1 VAPSAPALPDTPLRF
16 GHFELHPAERVLR
29 VHGEAV
35 AVGSRAFD
43 LLLALAQ
50 RHERLVTKQELLDLV
65 WPGLVVEEHNVATQ
79 VSTLRKLLGAGA
91 ITTLPGYGYR
101 LTAPRSAARSAA
113 PAGPPQP
120 AERAPARHNL
130 PAPRTRFIGR
140 EAALA
145 DLARLLPSARLLTL
159 TGIGGCG
166 KTRLALQL
174 AQQQR
179 PAFAGGAWFVDLS
192 PLKDGDRVA
201 ATCAAV
207 LGVREEGDAP
217 LVERLREHLAASPAL
232 LVLDNCEH
240 VIDGAA
246 ALVEA
251 LLAGD
256 RTPADAAAHTTIV
269 ATSRE
274 GLGVAGEQ
282 IYPVRS
288 LSLPRT
294 ADPAAAQAAEAVR
307 VFVDRAQLLRPD
319 FEIGADNAA
328 PVVEICR
335 RLDGIAL
342 AIELAAARV
351 TMLPLAEIAT
361 RLDDRF
367 RLLTGGS
374 RALPRHQTLHAAMQW
389 SYELLSPAEQ
399 RMLRQMAVFAD
410 GWTLH
415 SAADVAQTTDE
426 YEALALLTALHD
438 KSLLVVDRELQ
449 AGRPRYR
456 MLEALRQHALE
467 RLNACGEGEA
477 ARGRHVAHFL
487 SMAEQADAQVRGPE
501 QDLWMSRFRQEHE
514 NLVAAL
520 AWCCDGPVEPQAG
533 LQLAAA
539 TGYYWGWNSV
549 ELGDRLTRAV
559 LDHDRAAAATPARAA
574 TLRSLARLS
583 EFRGCYDEA
592 LAFAQQALAIARQLG
607 EPRSLAWSLNA
618 VGSALGTAGR
628 LDEALQA
635 KQEALALARGLDDG
649 VLLFTLLNN
658 TATHQHR
665 AGQLDAAEHCYREA
679 LVLARRHVGRVGN
692 VVLLDNL
699 IRVLVARGALD
710 EARRFAIECLPLAR
724 HEKVSV
730 DLLEATVG
738 LAARR
743 GDHAVAAR
751 FWGAADRQLLA
762 WGYRHEPGELEHL
775 EPLLANS
782 RQALGDEAF
791 AAAEAVG
798 RALPF
803 DQALL
808 ELEQWLHGAACA

>member
-1 VAPSAPALPDTPLRF
+1 MAPSALAPPDTPLCF

-29 VHGEAV
+29 VNGEPV
-35 AVGSRAFD
+35 TVGSRAFD
-43 LLLALAQ
+43 LLLVLAQ

-101 LTAPRSAARSAA
+101 LTVQRNAA
-113 PAGPPQP
+113 PAGTAAPGPPQGEPP
-120 AERAPARHNL
+120 APRHNL
-130 PAPRTRFIGR
+130 PVPRTRFIGR
-140 EAALA
+140 ESALA
-145 DLARLLPSARLLTL
+145 DLARLLRSTRLLTL

-179 PAFAGGAWFVDLS
+179 SAFAGGTWFVDLA

-207 LGVREEGDAP
+207 LGLPDEGDKP
-217 LVERLREHLAASPAL
+217 LVERLREQLAASPTL

-256 RTPADAAAHTTIV
+256 HPTETTVPTTIV

-274 GLGVAGEQ
+274 GLGVTGEQ

-288 LSLPRT
+288 LSLPAT
-294 ADPAAAQAAEAVR
+294 ADLAAVQAAEAVR
-307 VFVDRAQLLRPD
+307 IFVDRAQLALPD
-319 FEIGADNAA
+319 FVIGIDNAS
-328 PVVEICR
+328 PIVEICR

-351 TMLPLAEIAT
+351 TMLPPAEIAT

-374 RALPRHQTLHAAMQW
+374 RALPRHQTLQAAMQW
-389 SYELLSPAEQ
+389 SYELLAAAEQ

-410 GWTLH
+410 GWALQ
-415 SAADVAQTTDE
+415 SAAQVAQTADE
-426 YEALALLTALHD
+426 YEALALLTVLHD
-438 KSLLVVDRELQ
+438 KSLLVVDREVRD
-449 AGRPRYR
+449 GRPRYR
-456 MLEALRQHALE
+456 MLETVRQYALE

-477 ARGRHVAHFL
+477 ARGRHVACFVA
-487 SMAEQADAQVRGPE
+487 MAEEADSQVRGPD
-501 QDLWMSRFRQEHE
+501 QDLWMSRFKQEHE

-520 AWCCDGPVEPQAG
+520 TWCCEGPLDPQAG
-533 LQLAAA
+533 LRLAAA

-549 ELGDRLTRAV
+549 ELGDRLTRAA
-559 LDHDRAAAATPARAA
+559 LEHDPAAAPTPAREG
-574 TLRSLARLS
+574 TLRALARLS
-583 EFRGCYDEA
+583 EFRGRFDEA
-592 LAFAQQALAIARQLG
+592 LHFAQQALAVARQLAA
-607 EPRSLAWSLNA
+607 PHPLAWALNA
-618 VGSALGTAGR
+618 VGSALGAAGHIER
-628 LDEALQA
+628 ALLA
-635 KQEALALARGLDDG
+635 EQEALALARQLHDD

-658 TATHQHR
+658 TATHQQR
-665 AGQLDAAEHCYREA
+665 AGHSEAAELSYREA
-679 LVLARRHVGRVGN
+679 LELARRHVGRVGR

-699 IRVLVARGALD
+699 IRLLVARGELD
-710 EARRFAIECLPLAR
+710 EARQFAIECLPLAR
-724 HEKVSV
+724 DEKVSV
-730 DLLEATVG
+730 DLLEATIG
-738 LAARR
+738 LAARH
-743 GDHAVAAR
+743 GEHAVAAR

-775 EPLLANS
+775 APLLEGS
-782 RQALGDEAF
+782 RRALGDGAF
-791 AAAEAVG
+791 AAAEAAG

-803 DQALL
+803 EQALR
-808 ELEQWLHGAACA
+808 ELEQWLQQPSA